1 MLLRK
6 VSQNS
11 TLVMRLGLL
20 FLIAAT
26 LSVRFL
32 HRIPHMPEN
41 LADGL
46 TGAFYGLAIGLL
58 LLSLRLR
65 RG

>member
-11 TLVMRLGLL
+11 TLMMRLGLL
-20 FLIAAT
+20 FLIAGI
-26 LSVRFL
+26 LSLRFL
-32 HRIPHMPEN
+32 NRIPHVSGN
-41 LADGL
+41 LSDGL
-46 TGAFYGLAIGLL
+46 AGVFYGLAIGLL
-58 LLSLRLR
+58 LLSLRSR